1 MAFIRSSSSSLL
13 EAADPTIPC
22 SRGTGH
28 SVCNRLPLQAWNGA
42 HDVHATGLKFAD
54 LGTEQQ
60 LAVRTLGAQARAAG
74 SLPPQQT
81 TALDRAH
88 TREKP
93 GK

>member
-1 MAFIRSSSSSLL
+1 MIGTLIRV
-13 EAADPTIPC
+13 D
-22 SRGTGH
+22 
-28 SVCNRLPLQAWNGA
+28 RLPLQAWNGA
-42 HDVHATGLKFAD
+42 HDVHATGLKYAD

-74 SLPPQQT
+74 CLPPQQT